1 MSARRAIAAPL
12 RRGFAAPPRRRALAL
27 CGAAA
32 AALLGA
38 PAAPAA
44 TVDISGSSTTLP
56 LVADLAWFY
65 RHDVQRPPRFTL
77 VGGGT
82 DAGVAD
88 AARGIVDVGLASRA
102 PRPTDPPGVVYT
114 PFAASGVCLVTNAAN
129 PLPGLS
135 RAQLAELVAGRA
147 TSWTQIAGSART
159 DAIRSAGL
167 ALGTGARSVFFST
180 FVDPAATVAEPER
193 TFTTASQV
201 REYVRANDAAWSYV
215 DLAFTAG
222 LHVVAFEG
230 VGCTRATVADGT
242 YPGRRE
248 LAFVTRGAPRG
259 AAARFIRWVRSS
271 RIARRVIATRY
282 VPVR

>member
-1 MSARRAIAAPL
+1 MTAARV
-12 RRGFAAPPRRRALAL
+12 RRILVA

-32 AALLGA
+32 VCAGLAA

-88 AARGIVDVGLASRA
+88 AARGIVDIGLASRA
-102 PRPTDPPGVVYT
+102 PRPTDPPGVVHT

-135 RAQLAELVAGRA
+135 RAQLAELVAARA
-147 TSWTQIAGSART
+147 TSWSQIEGATRA
-159 DAIRSAGL
+159 DAIHSAGL
-167 ALGTGARSVFFST
+167 ALGTGARSVFFTT
-180 FVDPAATVAEPER
+180 FVDPDATVVEAER

-222 LHVVAFEG
+222 LHVVPFEG
-230 VGCTRATVADGT
+230 VGCTRATIADGT
-242 YPGRRE
+242 YLGRRE

-271 RIARRVIATRY
+271 RVARRVIATRY
-282 VPVR
+282 VPIR